1 MVPPDRHGADK
12 VCFPFFSFG
21 LWGFLALVLLSLLF
35 LEDGEPRRNM
45 ACVFS
50 FFPFFYF
57 TQINIGLEMG

>member
-1 MVPPDRHGADK
+1 MDLVSAGQTRRRQGLL
-12 VCFPFFSFG
+12 SLYSLG
-21 LWGFLALVLLSLLF
+21 LWGLALVLLSLLF

-50 FFPFFYF
+50 FFFHF